1 MNAATGIVEHAGTPA
16 DRLTVTMVGAIIVH
30 ALIVLGVTF
39 NAPDTRTPN
48 NEALALDV
56 ILVYKA
62 SPDTPEDPDFLAQA
76 NQQGGGTMEEKVRPK
91 NPISGP
97 IPKDVPGEAP
107 MPVTPQAPRPVEQTP
122 TQLLS
127 ARDPDATLANPT
139 QAEEAPPKPLPNAA
153 QLFQHSAE
161 MARLEAELAAEKE
174 AYAKRP
180 RRKFI
185 TANTR
190 EYEFAAYMQAW
201 VQKVERI
208 GTLNFPQQARQQNLS
223 GSLVLS
229 VAINADGT
237 VESIKVLNPSEY
249 PVLDKA
255 AIHIVELAGPYAPFP
270 ANISESVDILHI
282 TRTWR
287 FLQGMRFGSD

>member
-62 SPDTPEDPDFLAQA
+62 SPDIPEDPDFLAQA

-139 QAEEAPPKPLPNAA
+139 QAEEAPP
-153 QLFQHSAE
+153 
-161 MARLEAELAAEKE
+161 
-174 AYAKRP
+174 
-180 RRKFI
+180 
-185 TANTR
+185 
-190 EYEFAAYMQAW
+190 
-201 VQKVERI
+201 
-208 GTLNFPQQARQQNLS
+208 
-223 GSLVLS
+223 
-229 VAINADGT
+229 
-237 VESIKVLNPSEY
+237 
-249 PVLDKA
+249 
-255 AIHIVELAGPYAPFP
+255 
-270 ANISESVDILHI
+270 
-282 TRTWR
+282 
-287 FLQGMRFGSD
+287 